1 VLRRCHLAT
10 QEVAGSPTVMS
21 ESKTADVHSAT
32 VSGEFC
38 SCRKDSQLGQPDLM
52 NSWIGE
58 GGMLVFFGG
67 GEGRSWRRGR
77 GLRTNSGGFDDGA
90 HHASAQV
97 A

>member
-1 VLRRCHLAT
+1 
-10 QEVAGSPTVMS
+10 MS

-38 SCRKDSQLGQPDLM
+38 SCRKDSQLGQPERM

-58 GGMLVFFGG
+58 GGMLVIWRGEGRG
-67 GEGRSWRRGR
+67 GEGKSWRRGR
-77 GLRTNSGGFDDGA
+77 ELGTNSGGFDDGA

>member
-67 GEGRSWRRGR
+67 GRREVLAEGKGIENEQWW
-77 GLRTNSGGFDDGA
+77 F
-90 HHASAQV
+90 
-97 A
+97 

>member
-1 VLRRCHLAT
+1 LAT

-38 SCRKDSQLGQPDLM
+38 SCRKDSQLGQPERM
-52 NSWIGE
+52 NSWIWGR
-58 GGMLVFFGG
+58 GLLVF
-67 GEGRSWRRGR
+67 WRGR
-77 GLRTNSGGFDDGA
+77 GEREKGGPGGAGRELGTNSGGFDDGA